1 MKEPTIIRRQLFT
14 PYAPGQ
20 GPSFLLTMVDVDQNQ
35 DIPYRQPGKHMLGYR
50 LEQIVGMTERWE
62 ASEIIE
68 PKVEI
73 KLFAGMDFGV
83 PPIHSIHG
91 PEPVQALMNFLCL
104 RPGDCDDSYFDRY
117 SEAQLDFARCHAE
130 ALAAEVDVWFQCEMK
145 QQKPA
150 LLDATGTPIPREP
163 GRITITSDTG
173 SIHTVD
179 LSKLMDGPEMMPLEG
194 EDGDNEDEATETKSS
209 EGEAATEG
217 LRSEAQPEEQHEE
230 EEGDDR

>member
-1 MKEPTIIRRQLFT
+1 MKDPRIIRRQLFT

-20 GPSFLLTMVDVDQNQ
+20 GPSFLLTVVDVDQSQ
-35 DIPYRQPGKHMLGYR
+35 DIPYRQRGKYMLGYR
-50 LEQIVGMTERWE
+50 LEQIAGMSEKWE

-83 PPIHSIHG
+83 PPIHSIDG

-104 RPGDCDDSYFDRY
+104 RPGDTDDNYFDDY
-117 SEAQLDFARCHAE
+117 TEAQLDFARSHAE
-130 ALAAEVDVWFQCEMK
+130 ALAAEVDVWFQCEMQ
-145 QQKPA
+145 QQKAP

-173 SIHTVD
+173 SVHTVD
-179 LSKLMDGPEMMPLEG
+179 LSKMG
-194 EDGDNEDEATETKSS
+194 ESNEREDEAGEGVEGQAEAEGDCPQAQRDEQLE
-209 EGEAATEG
+209 EGEE
-217 LRSEAQPEEQHEE
+217 
-230 EEGDDR
+230 